1 MPVEKERHSL
11 EDGRRVTSA
20 SARDA
25 PHIRRARTLSPLRS
39 KVATITEQHQ
49 PQLGSAIGSGHL
61 SRRALRALAVQLYL
75 QEQWPSHIAQVYLAL
90 DNDGLSDPQ
99 VIKYILSIIRAENLG
114 VGSSGLTHTE
124 LARRFAAFLGVHD
137 STLQK
142 AKPVPAN
149 QVLMDW
155 CDASS
160 LGRHWLEALAVHLAC
175 ESQHRTMKAIR
186 KGLLKHYGGTD
197 KDLLFWAIHGGPL
210 ERRHAEEGTALLE
223 KHVTRTRINSVVH
236 VYEVTCGL
244 VKQFYDSFLEG

>member
-1 MPVEKERHSL
+1 MNCLQLMAKSLQKRGVAGLTPRPSVVGVMPVEKERHSL

-39 KVATITEQHQ
+39 NVATITEQHQ

-137 STLQK
+137 STLKK

-160 LGRHWLEALAVHLAC
+160 PWTPLARGVSC
-175 ESQHRTMKAIR
+175 SSRVRISTSNN
-186 KGLLKHYGGTD
+186 
-197 KDLLFWAIHGGPL
+197 
-210 ERRHAEEGTALLE
+210 EGY
-223 KHVTRTRINSVVH
+223 S
-236 VYEVTCGL
+236 
-244 VKQFYDSFLEG
+244 EGIA